1 MKKSLLNLLF
11 AGTIA
16 VLSLSPIFA
25 DRGAW
30 ADAAVPSITKVEQT
44 GPNEVTVSFN
54 SDTSNNGSDGG
65 EVVMTSDVGASKKNM
80 YGKTR
85 RPAKETTF
93 ELKKSGTYTFV
104 VNAERDGESTKHE
117 SEAKS
122 FKYILPLIKPVL
134 SARNLGEGKVN
145 LEWTGVPESDGY
157 IVSYTDE
164 NKKTVSLP
172 ATTEQS
178 AQITLP
184 VGTVTNFVVTATRG
198 SEKIA
203 SDPLKKTTSK
213 IEERIWEFAEFG
225 TSTKPDYN
233 NFEILDSDNLTVK
246 LNSCEF
252 DPKTGAIINKGGK
265 FETFFDGISFYY
277 TKLDPYK
284 ENFEL
289 TATVTV
295 DYHNP
300 SADGQ
305 EGFGLLAIDRLWK
318 SGESMTIAYNN
329 SAGIISRKYTTH
341 VDGVKKEIKDGL
353 GSRFVSGI
361 TDAIIEA
368 GDSEISQ
375 KATSISKA
383 FSYDQSSDAIKT
395 GDKYR
400 ITLKKDNTGY
410 HAIYKR
416 AIASEDSVEEFIM
429 YDSANKKLTQLDK
442 DNIYVGFAVAR
453 GCNATFSDVDL
464 KITDPKTDP
473 VALEEPPELIPLTTL
488 IDCPTTWY
496 NTKYPFVFN
505 SNAKGTIT
513 IKDNDG
519 KVLLNAGK
527 VEADVDFKTTLKI
540 KNGIND
546 LLVTFAPEDGWE
558 PAPKSVVA
566 QFNKTLGEYE
576 KNYSAVTYTHSI
588 ISKAIKGSKIYVSQ
602 NGDVF
607 GDGTKNSPVD
617 LESAILY
624 SKPGQTIL
632 LAGGKYYP
640 SRPITIDRGND
651 GKPNARKVL
660 MSEDPNNR
668 AIIDFSST
676 KMTVSGI
683 SLYGSYW
690 TFKNIDITGTPGDC
704 KGIQVAGNYN
714 QLLMVDAYLN
724 GDTGIQISGRASEPY
739 EKWPHDNLVY
749 GCESFGNADP
759 AQNNAD
765 GFAAKLTTGEGN
777 VFRNCVAHHN
787 VDDGWDLYAKIET
800 GPIGAVLIDN
810 CIAYNNGRKIDNS
823 GKGDGNGFKL
833 GGDGIAVKHL
843 IKNSV
848 SFNNDLN
855 GITTNSN
862 PALIV
867 EACSLYGNKDTN
879 LNFYGK
885 GEADK
890 YPRTIKASNIL
901 SIEGMGRDKFDESK
915 DPTLKAR
922 LESDNNFFFGGAE
935 SVNKSGAKLGKE
947 SFKDVDYK
955 NIAKG
960 LKEDGKTFN
969 RLPRDENGV
978 FDLGDLFKLTDK
990 VPAGVGAN
998 YNGTSFKIPAGSS
1011 SKLPIAI
1018 VVILVAA
1025 LACCCII
1032 LKKKKTN

>member
-1 MKKSLLNLLF
+1 
-11 AGTIA
+11 
-16 VLSLSPIFA
+16 
-25 DRGAW
+25 
-30 ADAAVPSITKVEQT
+30 
-44 GPNEVTVSFN
+44 
-54 SDTSNNGSDGG
+54 
-65 EVVMTSDVGASKKNM
+65 
-80 YGKTR
+80 
-85 RPAKETTF
+85 
-93 ELKKSGTYTFV
+93 
-104 VNAERDGESTKHE
+104 
-117 SEAKS
+117 
-122 FKYILPLIKPVL
+122 
-134 SARNLGEGKVN
+134 
-145 LEWTGVPESDGY
+145 
-157 IVSYTDE
+157 
-164 NKKTVSLP
+164 
-172 ATTEQS
+172 
-178 AQITLP
+178 
-184 VGTVTNFVVTATRG
+184 
-198 SEKIA
+198 
-203 SDPLKKTTSK
+203 
-213 IEERIWEFAEFG
+213 
-225 TSTKPDYN
+225 
-233 NFEILDSDNLTVK
+233 
-246 LNSCEF
+246 
-252 DPKTGAIINKGGK
+252 
-265 FETFFDGISFYY
+265 
-277 TKLDPYK
+277 
-284 ENFEL
+284 
-289 TATVTV
+289 
-295 DYHNP
+295 
-300 SADGQ
+300 
-305 EGFGLLAIDRLWK
+305 
-318 SGESMTIAYNN
+318 
-329 SAGIISRKYTTH
+329 
-341 VDGVKKEIKDGL
+341 
-353 GSRFVSGI
+353 
-361 TDAIIEA
+361 
-368 GDSEISQ
+368 
-375 KATSISKA
+375 
-383 FSYDQSSDAIKT
+383 
-395 GDKYR
+395 
-400 ITLKKDNTGY
+400 
-410 HAIYKR
+410 
-416 AIASEDSVEEFIM
+416 M

-473 VALEEPPELIPLTTL
+473 VALEEPPELVPLTTL

-955 NIAKG
+955 NIANG